1 VGEGP
6 SAVTEEKEGRSVSVL
21 APGKGKALPSPDPT
35 TPSENERPRLAGVP
49 FLRIRRFIAR
59 WIGPAVVVAAGL
71 GIWTLIAV
79 TVFSSRAYVLPPPWS
94 VAAAVGRNAGLI
106 LSATRHTFTE
116 AILGYLLAIGIG
128 VAAAIVMSQ
137 SAILERSLYPFAI
150 LLQTVPIL
158 AVVPIIVLWFK
169 FGLLSLVVISFII
182 AVFPIINNTLAG
194 LKRIDPTIIELLSF
208 YGASRFQRFYK
219 VQFPNAI
226 PNMINGFQTSAGL
239 SVIGAMIGEF
249 VIGGGGFHGGLG
261 IQILFSQ
268 EQFETS
274 LMFGEAIAATLLSLL
289 FFGVVSLMGSLVTRK
304 WR

>member
-1 VGEGP
+1 MG
-6 SAVTEEKEGRSVSVL
+6 VL
-21 APGKGKALPSPDPT
+21 AQANQEKAMTSATKPRPAKRQPQLIRSTFSKLRGPT
-35 TPSENERPRLAGVP
+35 GRLV
-49 FLRIRRFIAR
+49 
-59 WIGPAVVVAAGL
+59 GPAIVILVGL
-71 GIWTLIAV
+71 GIWALIAE

-94 VAAAVGRNAGLI
+94 VAVAMVHNAGVV

-116 AILGYLLAIGIG
+116 AVLGYLLAIGVG
-128 VAAAIVMSQ
+128 VTAAIVMSQ
-137 SAILERSLYPFAI
+137 STILERSLYPFAI

-169 FGLLSLVVISFII
+169 FGLLSLVIISFII
-182 AVFPIINNTLAG
+182 SVFPIINNTLAG
-194 LKRIDPTIIELLSF
+194 LKRIDPTISELLKF

-219 VQFPNAI
+219 IQFPNAI

-239 SVIGAMIGEF
+239 SVIGAMVGEF

-268 EQFETS
+268 EQFKTS

-289 FFGVVSLMGSLVTRK
+289 FFGVVSLIGSLVTRK